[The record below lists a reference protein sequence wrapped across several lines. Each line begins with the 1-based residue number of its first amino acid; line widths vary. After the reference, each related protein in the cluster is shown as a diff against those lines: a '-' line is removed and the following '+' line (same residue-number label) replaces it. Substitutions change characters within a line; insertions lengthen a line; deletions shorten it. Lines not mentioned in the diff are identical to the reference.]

1 MEFEDLRDQRP
12 KMTTVDAV
20 YGRILAV
27 TPCSAAVA
35 GIDTFTIRGE
45 EFSNL
50 LRKDS
55 WLILWGMYTQVSSDC
70 TEICGKRSKTEDG
83 WQKTQWE

>member
-27 TPCSAAVA
+27 TPCSPAVA
-35 GIDTFTIRGE
+35 GIDTFTI
-45 EFSNL
+45 
-50 LRKDS
+50 
-55 WLILWGMYTQVSSDC
+55 
-70 TEICGKRSKTEDG
+70 
-83 WQKTQWE
+83 